1 VGVSF
6 DAGKHTVDDW
16 RIVTAQPPPSA
27 KPAAFHAHPALLLH
41 NTGKN
46 SERNYHRKGFKNW
59 PISKFSLGG

>member
-1 VGVSF
+1 ML
-6 DAGKHTVDDW
+6 
-16 RIVTAQPPPSA
+16 I
-27 KPAAFHAHPALLLH
+27 PALLLH